1 MEIASANCMII
12 HHKSFLIT
20 IKKSIYNNI
29 RSTKWM
35 VLNNFLFLYKNK
47 LTYGEEHNNLKKIN
61 GILKFNFKVY

>member
-1 MEIASANCMII
+1 
-12 HHKSFLIT
+12 
-20 IKKSIYNNI
+20 
-29 RSTKWM
+29 M